1 MDQMDQ
7 IEQDYDEDTILRE
20 CTEVD
25 LKISLQEVKKCNY
38 IWTNNSN
45 NPFRFSYKFLR
56 ELFQAYPPGNPSI
69 PEGYQIW
76 TGRIGKTDVKES
88 DMIPFFDDFVFLP
101 SDYNRDYPTTV
112 YHKTKFK
119 TYSLNKIDDDKIR
132 DSNALFKYLFV
143 RAESRIHNDREF
155 YDMYFKYLQNKGSL
169 NIMFGNQIVELPYGD
184 QINITTHKDG
194 STYNQHGDIVTG
206 ISLNVIKI
214 ADQYYIHYVS
224 EYLPRLELFYK
235 MNITLDNWKDD
246 EFIEFAEYLLSI
258 DVFPYKARMKLHKL
272 RDGFSYFIFTNNNY
286 EQINVFPQYAEI
298 LRTLY
303 TKLKEHNVPIN
314 DDDPEFF
321 KKLMD
326 GRMNVDDFIYF

>member
-7 IEQDYDEDTILRE
+7 DYDEDMILRE
-20 CTEVD
+20 CMEVD
-25 LKISLQEVKKCNY
+25 LKISLQETKKCNY
-38 IWTNNSN
+38 VWTNDNHCS
-45 NPFRFSYKFLR
+45 PMCFTYEFIK
-56 ELFQAYPPGNPSI
+56 ELFQAFPPGNPSI

-76 TGRIGKTDVKES
+76 TCRIGKTDVKKS
-88 DMIPFFDDFVFLP
+88 DMIPFFDEFVFLP
-101 SDYNRDYPTTV
+101 SHNTDQPTDV
-112 YHKTKFK
+112 YHMTKFK
-119 TYSLNKIDDDKIR
+119 TYSLNSINYDKIR

-143 RAESRIHNDREF
+143 RAESIIHNDREF
-155 YDMYFKYLQNKGSL
+155 YDMYFKYLQNKGPL
-169 NIMFGNQIVELPYGD
+169 NIMFGNQIIELPYGD
-184 QINITTHKDG
+184 QIIISTYKDG
-194 STYNQHGDIVTG
+194 STYNQHGEIVTG

-214 ADQYYIHYVS
+214 ADQYYIHYIS

-235 MNITLDNWKDD
+235 MNITLDNWKND

-272 RDGFSYFIFTNNNY
+272 RDGFSYFINTERNY
-286 EQINVFPQYAEI
+286 EMIHVFPQYGEI

-303 TKLKEHNVPIN
+303 TKLKEHNVPVN

-326 GRMNVDDFIYF
+326 GRMNVNDFIYF